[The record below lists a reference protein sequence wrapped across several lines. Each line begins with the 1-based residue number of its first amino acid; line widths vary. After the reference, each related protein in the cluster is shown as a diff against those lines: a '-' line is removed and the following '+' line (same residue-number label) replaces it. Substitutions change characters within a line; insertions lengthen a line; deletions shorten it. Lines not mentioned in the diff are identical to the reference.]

1 MYDLS
6 AVFGIDELSSVPV
19 GSSLLVTGKDG
30 IDTEP
35 YLLTVLAN
43 GLQNGEGAI
52 LVTGSAPQAVEA
64 LEKRTAID
72 SAAVCVIEYQSG
84 SEREQYTL
92 ENGVFVYAV
101 PSPNDLTGIGIGL
114 AECFD
119 QLRRAGIDQGRV
131 GFLSLST
138 VLEATS
144 EKELFKFSHVVASR
158 LASAGFLGMFALD
171 TIEGDESGKV
181 LREAFDGTIE
191 FRETGE
197 TAEGRVTG
205 REWEANHWQ
214 PLSPPAE

>member
-6 AVFGIDELSSVPV
+6 AAFGFDELSSVPA
-19 GSSLLVTGKDG
+19 GSSLLVTSKGG
-30 IDTEP
+30 IDTKP
-35 YLLTVLAN
+35 YLLAVLAN

-52 LVTGSAPQAVEA
+52 LVTGSAAQAVEA

-72 SAAVCVIEYQSG
+72 SAAVCVIEYQSD

-101 PSPNDLTGIGIGL
+101 PSPDDLTGIGIGL

-119 QLRRAGIDQGRV
+119 HLRRAGIDQGRV
-131 GFLSLST
+131 GFFSLST

-144 EKELFKFSHVVASR
+144 EEELFKFSHVVASR
-158 LASAGFLGMFALD
+158 LASAGFLGMFALEI
-171 TIEGDESGKV
+171 IEGNESGKV

-191 FRETGE
+191 FRETDE
-197 TAEGRVTG
+197 TTEGRVTG

-214 PLSPPAE
+214 PVSPPAE